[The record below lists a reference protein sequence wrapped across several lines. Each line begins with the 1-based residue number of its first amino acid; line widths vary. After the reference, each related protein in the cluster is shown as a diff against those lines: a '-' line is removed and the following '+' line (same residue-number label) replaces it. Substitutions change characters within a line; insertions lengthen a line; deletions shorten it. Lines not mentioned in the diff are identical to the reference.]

1 MNNKLIIFI
10 SSLILYSN
18 SFAEIDLSR
27 GYRNKVYNNSFI
39 ELFNKDKNYLKFNVS
54 YTNFNINSSNDIK
67 SSLTEYAKIKET
79 SDNVLKLSKDLQQ
92 SMIIGSYSKFKSN
105 NSIDNYLVGLSIKID
120 ENSNFGFIA
129 SYEENKLENVI
140 VNNGIIGG
148 VFYNFESDELNS
160 QINLLYGKN
169 YINEKEHSDK
179 TYYAGNIKIDLLLPI
194 IKNDVNSLNSFAF
207 VEAFGISK
215 NYEKEVN
222 VKIKKNNIIE
232 NKKEWKTF
240 NEKTANGTIG
250 IGIKKLINKDNFN
263 VITTAKVGYN
273 REFFNED
280 KFKSLNLIEKNK
292 NNMVVGSEIE
302 IETFNRFNISLEI
315 QGKFSITEKNR
326 NEILGKINFNVKI

>member
-18 SFAEIDLSR
+18 TFAEIDLSR

-39 ELFNKDKNYLKFNVS
+39 EFLQKDKNYLKFNIN

-67 SSLTEYAKIKET
+67 SSLTEYTKIKET
-79 SDNVLKLSKDLQQ
+79 SDNILKLSKNLKQ
-92 SMIIGSYSKFKSN
+92 SMLIGSYSKFNFN
-105 NSIDNYLVGLSIKID
+105 NSIDNYLAGLLIKLD
-120 ENSNFGFIA
+120 ENSNFGFIG
-129 SYEENKLENVI
+129 SYEENKLENATI
-140 VNNGIIGG
+140 NNGIAGG

-160 QINLLYGKN
+160 QINLLYGKT

-179 TYYAGNIKIDLLLPI
+179 TYYTGNIKIDLLLPI
-194 IKNDVNSLNSFAF
+194 MKNDFNSLNSFAF

-222 VKIKKNNIIE
+222 IQIKKDNVIE
-232 NKKEWKTF
+232 HKKEWKTF

-250 IGIKKLINKDNFN
+250 IGIKKIINKDNFN
-263 VITTAKVGYN
+263 VITNAKIGYN

-292 NNMVVGSEIE
+292 NNIVVGSEIE
-302 IETFNRFNISLEI
+302 IEAFNRLNISFEI

-326 NEILGKINFNVKI
+326 NEILGKVNFNVKI